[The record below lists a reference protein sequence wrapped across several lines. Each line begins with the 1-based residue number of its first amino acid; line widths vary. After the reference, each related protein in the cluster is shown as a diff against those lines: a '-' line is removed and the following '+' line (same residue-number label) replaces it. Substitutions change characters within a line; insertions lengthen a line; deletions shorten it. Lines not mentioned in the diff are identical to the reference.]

1 MKWKDKWFRQDAVP
15 ETLNERGQILLN
27 LAIVVTSGNVFP
39 AGIFQTADQV
49 RPDCGAGPQE
59 DCCTLL
65 KCNEMKAGGGPRTM
79 Q

>member
-1 MKWKDKWFRQDAVP
+1 MKRKDKWFRQDAGP
-15 ETLNERGQILLN
+15 ETLNEKGQILLN

-39 AGIFQTADQV
+39 TGIFQTAVQG

-59 DCCTLL
+59 DGCTLL
-65 KCNEMKAGGGPRTM
+65 KCKEMKAGGGPRTM